1 MYFSV
6 ELPPRRISTA
16 KSQLLPAQTR
26 SVVLCVCVCVRH
38 RRLQGLHEHTALT
51 PSCVSEATHT
61 MPGDFGASSHN
72 SKCLRERSNP
82 TNNPCGFHSLEDHT
96 AYTIKNKRLA
106 ILLWTFS
113 VQSSFCQ
120 QKLFFELKGWHD
132 NKADSKKNETSKRFN
147 QE

>member
-1 MYFSV
+1 MWCVCVCMYELKCACV
-6 ELPPRRISTA
+6 EFVLIYSEYC
-16 KSQLLPAQTR
+16 
-26 SVVLCVCVCVRH
+26 VNVFVCVCVCVCLCVCICIKMYMCLFGYMSLCLCVCVRH

-106 ILLWTFS
+106 ILL
-113 VQSSFCQ
+113 
-120 QKLFFELKGWHD
+120 
-132 NKADSKKNETSKRFN
+132 
-147 QE
+147 